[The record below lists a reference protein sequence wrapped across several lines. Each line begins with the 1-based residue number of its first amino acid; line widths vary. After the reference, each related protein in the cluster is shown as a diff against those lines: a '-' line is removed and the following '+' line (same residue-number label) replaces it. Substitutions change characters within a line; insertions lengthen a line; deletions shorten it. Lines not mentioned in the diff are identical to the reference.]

1 MATKVIM
8 PALGMAQDSGI
19 LTAWLKQDG
28 ELVAVGEPL
37 MEVETDK
44 TTVEVEAPATGILTG
59 ITAQPGDKV
68 PVAQIIAWILA
79 EGEELPEGANEFA
92 ANLVP
97 EQVAASR
104 HSPLASPVATRIAAD
119 HDVDL
124 RLVKSKGNRITKDD
138 VLAYIATRGE
148 SGSDGK
154 PLEQVSTLLPASPKA
169 RRLAKERG
177 IDLAAIGG
185 NGPAGAVLTSDV
197 LAVDIVDAGPAAES
211 IQPSQLTPLPISN
224 AWRVMAERISQN
236 WITTPHF
243 YLMREVDASN
253 LLAWHQAANNRSA
266 ENITITDLL
275 VKLVATALR
284 EHPRL
289 NASWIDDGIYLSEEV
304 NVGLAVATEDA
315 LLVPVIHHADRI
327 TVAEIAKKRQGIV
340 SRAKA
345 GRQKLEDL
353 QGGTFTI
360 SNLGMYGVDAFNAIV
375 NPPQAA
381 ILAVGRIA
389 DQVVPVDNKPAIRPM
404 MILTL
409 SSDHRVVDGARAAQF
424 LDLVVN
430 LLEEPLAIL

>member
-28 ELVAVGEPL
+28 ELVAEGEPL

-68 PVAQIIAWILA
+68 PVAQVIAWILA

-97 EQVAASR
+97 ERVAASR
-104 HSPLASPVATRIAAD
+104 QAPLASPVASRIAAD

-124 RLVKSKGNRITKDD
+124 RLVKSKSSRITKED

-154 PLEQVSTLLPASPKA
+154 SLEQVSTLLPASPKA

-177 IDLAAIGG
+177 IDLAAISGS
-185 NGPAGAVLTSDV
+185 GPAGAVLTSDV
-197 LAVDIVDAGPAAES
+197 SAVDIVAAEPAAES
-211 IQPSQLTPLPISN
+211 IQSSQLTPLPVSN

-236 WITTPHF
+236 WVVAPHF
-243 YLMREVDASN
+243 YLMRQVDASN

-266 ENITITDLL
+266 GNVTITDLL

-315 LLVPVIHHADRI
+315 LLVPVIHQADRI

-345 GRQKLEDL
+345 GRLKLEDI

-389 DQVVPVDNKPAIRPM
+389 DQVVPVDGQPAIRPM

-430 LLEEPLAIL
+430 LIEEPLAIL